1 MTTAVPQKG
10 ADGFYHPTSEAQIIA
25 LVNKASQENLEIRC
39 RGAAHSLARAIY
51 TDPGAGE
58 PQLPNEVSEQK
69 PPIGP
74 NLNIMFDQYLKL
86 EWIDQ
91 AKGIIEV
98 EAGIHLGYDPE
109 DPTGTSTLE
118 NSLLYQVFAKGFTLS
133 DLGGISHQTVSG
145 FLMTGS
151 SGGSLWYG
159 IDENIIGISIID
171 GNGHAEWFT
180 KDQDEFGA
188 VVLSLGLL
196 GIVSKIRLQL
206 EPNYFIYG
214 QQITYPTALPDCPI
228 DLFGEGSPEKPS
240 LQDYLLKTPYS
251 RILWWPQE
259 KVERVVIWE
268 ASRGAAMP
276 VFDPAP
282 YEEFADNNLV
292 SNVEQLGASMLFTML
307 GNSKFTTVWQKLKP
321 SFSEFRHLT
330 ELSWGG
336 GFLAKVFAYIL
347 TFILKALGF
356 LLTFFLMAFP
366 SILRALY
373 PVVVDILQPL
383 TKKGKAQLFMD
394 YTYSSLPMDNG
405 ANDIMMGTEFTEIW
419 IPLTDTRRAM
429 QLLDTMFKEDKFK
442 ATGYY
447 STELYA
453 GKQNNSW
460 LSPAYKRDVFRID
473 FFWFS
478 TNEGNPA
485 ARDGFFSQF
494 WERLEKENI
503 PFRLHWAKFLP
514 EYDYGHWA
522 TYFRSQYPRWD
533 DFMALRAKRDPQNIF
548 LNDYWSLHL
557 FGQAK
562 NTLPNVPEK
571 QADTNQNGI
580 MQVIN

>member
-1 MTTAVPQKG
+1 MSTPVIEKG
-10 ADGFYHPTSEAQIIA
+10 KDGFYHPSTEEQITA
-25 LVNKASQENLEIRC
+25 LVKKASQENLEIRC

-51 TDPGAGE
+51 TDPGPGE
-58 PQLPNEVSEQK
+58 PPLPNEVSEQK
-69 PPIGP
+69 PPLGP
-74 NLNIMFDQYLKL
+74 NLNIMFDQYAKL
-86 EWIDQ
+86 VWIDQ
-91 AKGIIEV
+91 QAGIIEV

-118 NSLLYQVFAKGFTLS
+118 NSLLYQIFTKGFTLS

-159 IDENIIGISIID
+159 IEENIIGLCIID
-171 GNGHAEWFT
+171 GNGEAEWFT
-180 KDQDEFGA
+180 NEQDEFGA

-196 GIVSKIRLQL
+196 GIVSKIRLKL

-214 QQITYPTALPDCPI
+214 QQITYPTTQPACPI
-228 DLFGEGSPEKPS
+228 DLFGPGTADKPS
-240 LQDYLLKTPYS
+240 LENYLLKTPYS

-268 ASRGAAMP
+268 ATRGAAMP

-282 YEEFADNNLV
+282 YEEFADNNFL

-307 GNSKFTTVWQKLKP
+307 GNSKFGVVWQKLKP
-321 SFSEFRHLT
+321 SFAEFRHLT
-330 ELSWGG
+330 ELSCGS
-336 GFLAKVFAYIL
+336 GFFARLFAAII
-347 TFILKALGF
+347 TFILQVIGF
-356 LLTFFLMAFP
+356 LLTLFLMTFP
-366 SILRALY
+366 AILHALY
-373 PVVVDILQPL
+373 APVVDVLQPL
-383 TKKGKAQLFMD
+383 TKNGKGQLFMD

-405 ANDIMMGTEFTEIW
+405 ANDVLMGTEFTEIW
-419 IPLTDTRRAM
+419 IPLADTQRAM
-429 QLLDTMFKEDKFK
+429 QLLDKMFKEGKFK

-453 GKQNNSW
+453 GKQNSCW
-460 LSPAYKRDVFRID
+460 LSPAYERNVFRID

-494 WERLEKENI
+494 WDRLKAEQI

-514 EYDYGHWA
+514 EYEYGQWA
-522 TYFRSQYPRWD
+522 AYFRSQYPRWD
-533 DFMALRAKRDPQNIF
+533 DFMALRQKRDPKNIF

-557 FGQAK
+557 FGTKKDA
-562 NTLPNVPEK
+562 LPGLP
-571 QADTNQNGI
+571 ADITGS
-580 MQVIN
+580 

>member
-1 MTTAVPQKG
+1 MTTPLPQKG
-10 ADGFYHPTSEAQIIA
+10 ADGFYHPATEAEISA
-25 LVNKASQENLEIRC
+25 LVNKASQENLGIRC
-39 RGAAHSLARAIY
+39 RGAAHSLAHAIY
-51 TDPGAGE
+51 TDPGPGE

-74 NLNIMFDQYLKL
+74 NLNIMFDQYANL

-91 AKGIIEV
+91 QKGIIEV

-109 DPTGTSTLE
+109 DPTGTSTLA
-118 NSLLYQVFAKGFTLS
+118 NSLLYQIFAKGFTLS

-159 IDENIIGISIID
+159 IEENIIGISIID
-171 GNGHAEWFT
+171 GKGQAEWFT
-180 KDQDEFGA
+180 NDQDEFGA
-188 VVLSLGLL
+188 IVLSLGLL
-196 GIVSKIRLQL
+196 GIVSKIRLKL

-214 QQITYPTALPDCPI
+214 QQITYPTALPACPI
-228 DLFGEGSPEKPS
+228 DLFGSGSPGKPS

-282 YEEFADNNLV
+282 YEEFADNGLV
-292 SNVEQLGASMLFTML
+292 TNVEQLGASMLFTML
-307 GNSKFTTVWQKLKP
+307 GNRSFAVVWQKLKP
-321 SFSEFRHLT
+321 SFAEFRHLT
-330 ELSWGG
+330 ALSWGN
-336 GFLAKVFAYIL
+336 GFLGKACAGLI
-347 TFILKALGF
+347 TFILQIIGF
-356 LLTFFLMAFP
+356 LLCLFLMMFP
-366 SILRALY
+366 AILHTLY
-373 PVVVDILQPL
+373 APVVDVLQPL

-419 IPLTDTRRAM
+419 IPLSDTQRAM
-429 QLLDTMFKEDKFK
+429 QLLNNMFKEGKYK
-442 ATGYY
+442 STGYY

-453 GKQNNSW
+453 GKQNSCW
-460 LSPAYKRDVFRID
+460 LSPAYERDVFRID

-494 WERLEKENI
+494 WERLEQENI

-514 EYDYGHWA
+514 EYDYGRWA

-557 FGQAK
+557 FGETKGALMNAQS
-562 NTLPNVPEK
+562 
-571 QADTNQNGI
+571 GI
-580 MQVIN
+580 AQQIN